1 MGKNNYDIF
10 RRKAANYAIA
20 VLITSLIQNIVLVLA
35 ISAYFFI
42 YNLKE
47 NETVSTK
54 FPVLFLILIF
64 ILYILHLNSAMI
76 CLFVNMSNIFSV
88 MKVEHISGDKELKWS
103 SILAIFPITSFIA
116 SLLAYKSIIK
126 IKNRT
131 NK

>member
-1 MGKNNYDIF
+1 MLF
-10 RRKAANYAIA
+10 VSAAA
-20 VLITSLIQNIVLVLA
+20 TSTTTA
-35 ISAYFFI
+35 A
-42 YNLKE
+42 KRE
-47 NETVSTK
+47 PECW
-54 FPVLFLILIF
+54 LIF

-103 SILAIFPITSFIA
+103 SILAIFPIASFIA

-131 NK
+131 SK